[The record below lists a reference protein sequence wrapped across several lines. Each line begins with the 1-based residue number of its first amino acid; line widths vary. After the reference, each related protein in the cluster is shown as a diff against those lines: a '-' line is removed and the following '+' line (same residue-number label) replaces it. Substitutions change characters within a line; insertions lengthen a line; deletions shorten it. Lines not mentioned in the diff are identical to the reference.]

1 MKSHVP
7 AVRLNVGVSLIALS
21 WLGLGSAAEAQ
32 NPSQVPPALAAASPA
47 GPAAAIAAAAQPT
60 PPTPEA
66 QAQPVP
72 QASQVAANQPSGEII
87 ILARR
92 RAESLVDAPL
102 AVTAIGAQ
110 QIKQQSIITAADI
123 TRVAPNVVLRQT
135 NSGGGTIDVI
145 IRGQSI
151 PLSNIAID
159 PSVGWYVDDVIVQ
172 QGKGIAA
179 GLFDINSIEVARG
192 VQGTLRGRNNTGGAI
207 SIYTNKPELDR
218 TDAELSATYGSH
230 NYVQGQGWVNLPLA
244 ETLAFRGGFQRITQD
259 GWGHSIVTGQ
269 HFGGRNQWIARASLL
284 FKPSSKFTA
293 FGTYEHINIDQ
304 NPIGRRAIPGSAV
317 YQALI
322 TGTRNSNNASGLRL
336 TPDQII
342 PSNFWDTSTGYVLG
356 NDRAKIDFWRGQATY
371 SASPEFNAK
380 LIAGYRNM
388 FALGGIDLDG
398 TPALNNESENGGTS
412 HQLTIE
418 PQIYGDLGK
427 SFSYI
432 LGYYYFKDS
441 GKLIADTFP
450 YIVNAAAPTVPFRNH
465 IVIREGAKNTSKA
478 LYGHVEVKPVR
489 GLELAAGLRYT
500 WDDREVTPNR
510 WNLNSE
516 PSSNVFPLYQ
526 AGTIQGIGCGF
537 TRAVG
542 GVQRPAGGFVLV
554 NGVAVASG
562 VCPNVNLTRSFH
574 YLSYE
579 FSARYEFRRGLAI
592 YARTGQGQKSGGIN
606 IPVSSVDLPIVFAPE
621 RVRDYEVG
629 LKAENLLR
637 GTLALNVAA
646 YYSDYRNLQ
655 RNIGTLLPGTAIT
668 TTATV
673 NAGRAR
679 VQGIEADFNWR
690 PVDALTISGFAGYT
704 DAKYKEFITIGA
716 NGQPIDLRSQPFY
729 ATPKFTSRLAFVY
742 ALPVADGT
750 FRIGAGWNHQSNTS
764 FQAIFFRGAE
774 SGIVDLVDAR
784 ASWTTPDNRWEFAVY
799 GTNLLNKKYLTSAQA
814 NRSGISTATATVLTA
829 YGTQGDPRFVGASVT
844 WHYGH

>member
-1 MKSHVP
+1 MRSHVP
-7 AVRLNVGVSLIALS
+7 IVRFNGSVSLIALS
-21 WLGLGSAAEAQ
+21 GAALASAAQAQTAPQQSVAPTPAAAPATAGQPGPSAAEAE
-32 NPSQVPPALAAASPA
+32 
-47 GPAAAIAAAAQPT
+47 AQPS
-60 PPTPEA
+60 
-66 QAQPVP
+66 P
-72 QASQVAANQPSGEII
+72 QGTQTAANQAVGEIV

-92 RAESLVDAPL
+92 RAESIVDAPL
-102 AVTAIGAQ
+102 AVTAVSQ
-110 QIKQQSIITAADI
+110 RQIKDLSILTATDI

-135 NSGGGTIDVI
+135 NSGGGTVDVI

-207 SIYTNKPELDR
+207 SIYTNKPELGT
-218 TDAELSATYGSH
+218 TDAELSGTYGSH

-244 ETLAFRGGFQRITQD
+244 DTLAFRGGFQRITQD
-259 GWGHSIVTGQ
+259 GWGRSIVTGQ
-269 HFGGRNQWIARASLL
+269 KFGGRNQWIARASML
-284 FKPSSKFTA
+284 FKPDSKLTA
-293 FGTYEHINIDQ
+293 FATYEHINIDQ

-322 TGTRNSNNASGLRL
+322 NGTRSSNNASGLHL

-342 PSNFWDTSTGYVLG
+342 PSNFWDASTGYVLG
-356 NDRAKIDFWRGQATY
+356 NDRAKIDFWRGQVTY
-371 SASPEFNAK
+371 AVAPEFNAK
-380 LIAGYRNM
+380 VIAGYRNM
-388 FALGGIDLDG
+388 SALGGIDLDG

-412 HQLTIE
+412 RQLTVE
-418 PQIYGDLGK
+418 PQIYGDLGR
-427 SFSYI
+427 SLSYI
-432 LGYYYFKDS
+432 LGYYYFRDK
-441 GKLIADTFP
+441 GKLVADTFP
-450 YIVNAAAPTVPFRNH
+450 YVVNAAAPTVPFRNH
-465 IVIREGAKNTSKA
+465 IVIREGAKNTSNA
-478 LYGHVEVKPVR
+478 VYGHVELKPVR

-500 WDDREVTPNR
+500 WDDREISPNR

-516 PSSNVFPLYQ
+516 PSSSVFPLYQ
-526 AGTIQGIGCGF
+526 AGTIQAIGCGF
-537 TRAVG
+537 TTAVN

-562 VCPNVNLTRSFH
+562 ACPNVTLTRSFN

-579 FSARYEFRRGLAI
+579 FSARYEFRRGLAV
-592 YARTGQGQKSGGIN
+592 YARTGQGQKAGGIN

-621 RVRDYEVG
+621 KVRDYEVG
-629 LKAENLLR
+629 LKAENLLN
-637 GTLALNVAA
+637 GTLALNLAA

-668 TTATV
+668 ATATV

-716 NGQPIDLRSQPFY
+716 NGQPIDLSSQPFY
-729 ATPKFTSRLAFVY
+729 ATPKFTSRLGFVY
-742 ALPVADGT
+742 KLPVADGT

-764 FQAIFFRGAE
+764 FQAIFFPGAE

-799 GTNLLNKKYLTSAQA
+799 GTNLLNKKYFTSAQA
-814 NRSGISTATATVLTA
+814 NRSGISTSTATVLTA

>member
-7 AVRLNVGVSLIALS
+7 IAKLNIGVSLVALS
-21 WLGLGSAAEAQ
+21 WLGLASVAQAQSATPPSGAPTPAVPPAGASAPGASVVEAEAQ
-32 NPSQVPPALAAASPA
+32 PGPQAA
-47 GPAAAIAAAAQPT
+47 PAAT
-60 PPTPEA
+60 
-66 QAQPVP
+66 
-72 QASQVAANQPSGEII
+72 EIV

-92 RAESLVDAPL
+92 RAESIVDAPL
-102 AVTAIGAQ
+102 AVTAIGER
-110 QIKQQSIITAADI
+110 QIKEQSILNVADV

-135 NSGGGTIDVI
+135 NSGGGTVDVV

-159 PSVGWYVDDVIVQ
+159 PSVGFYIDDVIVQ

-207 SIYTNKPELDR
+207 SIYTNKPELGL
-218 TDAELSATYGSH
+218 TDAEISGTYGSH
-230 NYVQGQGWVNLPLA
+230 NYVQGQGWINLPLA
-244 ETLAFRGGFQRITQD
+244 DTLAFRGGFQRITQH

-269 HFGGRNQWIARASLL
+269 AFGGRDQWTARASLL
-284 FKPSSKFTA
+284 FKPSSKLTGFA
-293 FGTYEHINIDQ
+293 TYEHINIDQ

-322 TGTRNSNNASGLRL
+322 SGTRNSNNASGLHL

-356 NDRAKIDFWRGQATY
+356 NDRAKIDFWRGQVTY
-371 SASPEFNAK
+371 AASPLFNAK
-380 LIAGYRNM
+380 VITGYRKM

-412 HQLTIE
+412 RQFTIE
-418 PQIYGDLGK
+418 PQVYGDIGK
-427 SFSYI
+427 GLSYI
-432 LGYYYFKDS
+432 LGYYYFRDS
-441 GKLIADTFP
+441 GKLVADTFP

-465 IVIREGAKNTSKA
+465 IVIREGGKNTSNA
-478 LYGHVEVKPVR
+478 VYGHVEVKPVR

-500 WDDREVTPNR
+500 WDDREITPNR
-510 WNLNSE
+510 LNLNSE
-516 PSSNVFPLYQ
+516 PSSNVFALYQ
-526 AGTIQGIGCGF
+526 AGTIKGIGCAF
-537 TRAVG
+537 TTAVN

-554 NGVAVASG
+554 NGAAIASG
-562 VCPNVNLTRSFH
+562 ACPDVTLKRSFK

-579 FSARYEFRRGLAI
+579 FSARYEFRRGFAI

-606 IPVSSVDLPIVFAPE
+606 IPVASVDSPVVFAPE

-629 LKAENLLR
+629 LKTDRLLHQTLSLNL
-637 GTLALNVAA
+637 AA

-655 RNIGTLLPGTAIT
+655 RNIGTLLEGTSTVAT
-668 TTATV
+668 VTV

-679 VQGIEADFNWR
+679 VKGIEADFSWR
-690 PVDALTISGFAGYT
+690 PVDRLTISGFAGYT
-704 DAKYKEFITIGA
+704 DAKYKQFVTIGA
-716 NGQPIDLRSQPFY
+716 NGQPIDLSSQPFY
-729 ATPKFTSRLAFVY
+729 ATPKFTSRLGFVY

-764 FQAIFFRGAE
+764 FQAIFFPGAE

-784 ASWTTPDNRWEFAVY
+784 ASWTANKHWEFAVF

-814 NRSGISTATATVLTA
+814 NRVGISTSSAAVATA